1 MLKRV
6 VFDIET
12 SGRDFDSLDEQQ
24 QDYLTRFA
32 KTPEELEAEKLKVNL
47 YPYTAEVVCIGLL
60 NVDSQNGEVLVQAP
74 TGTQPWKSPDGNI
87 AFIPGSERELIE
99 RFWDRIKNF
108 DQMVTFNGRTFDGP
122 FLHIRSAMLGVKAS
136 RNLLPYRYDANQ
148 HCDLLDQLTFYGA
161 FRKFSLDFICMAFG
175 IDSPKRHGV
184 TGLDVNAL
192 FREGRF
198 REIAEY
204 NALDIIATRNLF
216 LAWDES
222 MGHLNK
228 RS

>member
-6 VFDIET
+6 VLDIET

-32 KTPEELEAEKLKVNL
+32 KTPEELDAEKLKVNL
-47 YPYTAEVVCIGLL
+47 YPYTAEIVCIGLL

-87 AFIPGSERELIE
+87 AFIPGSEREIIE

-136 RNLLPYRYDANQ
+136 KNLLPYRYDANQ

-161 FRKFSLDFICMAFG
+161 FRRFSLDFICMAFG

>member
-87 AFIPGSERELIE
+87 AFIPGPECEIIE

-108 DQMVTFNGRTFDGP
+108 DQIVTFNGRTFDGP

>member
-108 DQMVTFNGRTFDGP
+108 DQIVTFNGRTFDGP